1 MREALALFRGEPLA
15 DLQLEPW
22 AQGEIAR
29 LEERRLAALEARVD
43 ADLAL
48 GRERELVPELEEL
61 VAEQPF
67 REHLLEQ
74 LVLALYRSWTAGGRA
89 RRVPAGRDSV
99 ARRARARAGPSAAG
113 AGKAASC
120 DRIRHSTRHA
130 RRLVDHAEVRRRRGW
145 KLVLAGAALVLAA
158 ASAAAVV
165 IATRS
170 SAASLASVPPG
181 VAIVDASSGHL
192 VAQIPPSQIEWPAE
206 VITGDGSFWVWSIY
220 PFAMVRIDPSDGR
233 ILARISSPFGG
244 DAAGYLVE
252 GRSLW
257 FSGKRL
263 VRMDIA
269 QQREVDRFAVSKDP
283 RDDGLAQIARGDGS
297 LWIARQQAGELLR
310 VDPANGHVQH
320 RFRNLPFAFYVAYGD
335 GALWVASA
343 HGVSLID
350 PKTNTITATA
360 PVPQPIGGTNLAV
373 GGGYGWASDE
383 TKGTVYKIDRS
394 GQIVSTYET
403 GDGARHDVV
412 LGRDAM
418 GRQPGRWHRHRHRRC
433 DRRRAHVPLRPPAP
447 DRRGAARKA
456 ARLDPAGAAPSRTG
470 STHSRGRWRA

>member
-1 MREALALFRGEPLA
+1 M
-15 DLQLEPW
+15 
-22 AQGEIAR
+22 
-29 LEERRLAALEARVD
+29 
-43 ADLAL
+43 
-48 GRERELVPELEEL
+48 
-61 VAEQPF
+61 
-67 REHLLEQ
+67 
-74 LVLALYRSWTAGGRA
+74 
-89 RRVPAGRDSV
+89 
-99 ARRARARAGPSAAG
+99 
-113 AGKAASC
+113 
-120 DRIRHSTRHA
+120 
-130 RRLVDHAEVRRRRGW
+130 
-145 KLVLAGAALVLAA
+145 
-158 ASAAAVV
+158 
-165 IATRS
+165 
-170 SAASLASVPPG
+170 
-181 VAIVDASSGHL
+181 
-192 VAQIPPSQIEWPAE
+192 
-206 VITGDGSFWVWSIY
+206 ITGDGSFWVWSIY

-244 DAAGYLVE
+244 DAAGYLVD

-263 VRMDIA
+263 VRMDTV

-283 RDDGLAQIARGDGS
+283 RDDGLAQIVRGDGS

-320 RFRNLPFAFYVAYGD
+320 RFRNLPFAFYVAYG
-335 GALWVASA
+335 GSAVWVASA

-412 LGRDAM
+412 LRTGRSGSSTRTMAPSPASTL
-418 GRQPGRWHRHRHRRC
+418 RPAPSARSASATRSRPSRRC
-433 DRRRAHVPLRPPAP
+433 TESCSSRSG
-447 DRRGAARKA
+447 RGR
-456 ARLDPAGAAPSRTG
+456 PSRTG